1 MVKIKHM
8 KFEVCGSCQNNC
20 VFCAHSGMI
29 SEFKGYQLSIEE
41 LKYFIDCTRKSDY
54 FIEELSI
61 HGIGEPLLW
70 NHLDEGIKLLKNSGV
85 IGKIILTT
93 NGLLLDKIKDETMRF
108 IDTLSVSV
116 YPNYPKGNL
125 LAEKKAKYGDKV
137 EINFI
142 TKFMVKPTRRYNAI
156 PCYCMTCGPMFVKDK
171 IFFYCGPP
179 VFDAAK
185 LRGVDIFK
193 EHDLFTDV
201 KPGYLSNFNIKKMGN
216 IEFCKYCWANGNIK
230 RVFFSHG
237 VKPSRKTQ
245 FLMNVFANFESK
257 LLNDLFKD
265 LFKKILPK
273 VYARLKKIREEYYL
287 KNWTQR
293 GR

>member
-1 MVKIKHM
+1 MMKIKHM

-20 VFCAHSGMI
+20 VFCAHGGMI

-41 LKYFIDCTRKSDY
+41 LKNFIDCTRKSDY

-108 IDTLSVSV
+108 IDILSVSV

-125 LAEKKAKYGDKV
+125 LAEKKTRYSDKV

-171 IFFYCGPP
+171 IFFYCGPTC
-179 VFDAAK
+179 FDAAK

-193 EHDLFTDV
+193 YDDLYTQIQ
-201 KPGYLSNFNIKKMGN
+201 PNYLENFQKKNVGN
-216 IEFCKYCWANGNIK
+216 LEFCNYCWANSNIK
-230 RVFFSHG
+230 RASLPHG
-237 VKPSRKTQ
+237 AIPSKATVV
-245 FLMNVFANFESK
+245 LMGVFAYFE
-257 LLNDLFKD
+257 LRMLKD
-265 LFKKILPK
+265 FLKMILPGF
-273 VYARLKKIREEYYL
+273 YAGLKKIKDDFYL
-287 KNWTQR
+287 KKFTQGTR
-293 GR
+293 NV